1 MACRVASLA
10 KDFHAGQTV
19 PTTARAPQRSDR
31 HGCLLPVL
39 ERPKTADHVNR
50 FARGYKYGNCI
61 FNSYFIRELEYDF
74 VEMPRFDFGIIS
86 HSDGGCPI
94 ILVLVTILEKV
105 DLIVLGPHEHL
116 DCSPDGMEHHFV
128 AEAVA
133 KIVESL
139 PADSRVPKV
148 TMLDSG
154 H

>member
-1 MACRVASLA
+1 MLGKLCPQPPELRRDPIVTAAFFRCW
-10 KDFHAGQTV
+10 KDLKQQIMLTDLQEGT
-19 PTTARAPQRSDR
+19 
-31 HGCLLPVL
+31 
-39 ERPKTADHVNR
+39 N
-50 FARGYKYGNCI
+50 NCI

-74 VEMPRFDFGIIS
+74 VEMPRFYFGIIS

-116 DCSPDGMEHHFV
+116 DCSPDGMKHRFV

-139 PADSRVPKV
+139 SADSRVPKV